1 MTPYYLAH
9 FLFFTELSG
18 NLETYLSG
26 ASLLF
31 AVGSALVAIS
41 MYIALTRERVER
53 LQEHE
58 KRIDG
63 KLDIALG
70 EMRAAILTM
79 RALSTQQE
87 HLDDHEVELRSDLRS
102 ATSEIH
108 SLIVT
113 VRSASSEQNV
123 VNRVTS
129 ELLNSLTRRCET
141 LESRLNDTAGS
152 VSLLAEV
159 LKQKAIIE

>member
-1 MTPYYLAH
+1 MTPHHLAH
-9 FLFFTELSG
+9 LLFFTEPTG
-18 NLETYLSG
+18 NLAIYLAA

-31 AVGSALVAIS
+31 SLACSLVATT
-41 MYIALTRERVER
+41 MYITLTRERVQR

-58 KRIDG
+58 KRIDA
-63 KLDIALG
+63 KIDNALV
-70 EMRAAILTM
+70 EFRVATSTL
-79 RALSTQQE
+79 RALATQQE
-87 HLDDHEVELRSDLRS
+87 HLDDHETELRADLRS
-102 ATSEIH
+102 ATAEIQ

-123 VNRVTS
+123 LNRVTS
-129 ELLNSLTRRCET
+129 ELLAGLTRRCEQ